1 MQTSIT
7 WLAMAKINVVNS
19 QLEILRSEG
28 SLSGSSR
35 SEPDLL
41 SRTGRFV
48 VFVSS
53 KIRSSISVHSFS
65 NIRTPMSNEIHHW
78 LRAIREFVS
87 SYGATSLLV
96 WSMWNVCAFCKKKM
110 KKKKNLITS
119 VGRTQLEQTSQ
130 LSTDN
135 VIKYII
141 KISQKNLSLTTTPC
155 ATLIKLFIP

>member
-1 MQTSIT
+1 MQTSIM
-7 WLAMAKINVVNS
+7 WLAMAKINVINS

-41 SRTGRFV
+41 SRTRHFV

-65 NIRTPMSNEIHHW
+65 NIRTPMLNEIHHW
-78 LRAIREFVS
+78 LRAIREFIS
-87 SYGATSLLV
+87 SYGVTLLLD
-96 WSMWNVCAFCKKKM
+96 WSMWNVCAFCKKNE
-110 KKKKNLITS
+110 KKKYLITS
-119 VGRTQLEQTSQ
+119 VGRTQLEQTAQ

-135 VIKYII
+135 VIKYI